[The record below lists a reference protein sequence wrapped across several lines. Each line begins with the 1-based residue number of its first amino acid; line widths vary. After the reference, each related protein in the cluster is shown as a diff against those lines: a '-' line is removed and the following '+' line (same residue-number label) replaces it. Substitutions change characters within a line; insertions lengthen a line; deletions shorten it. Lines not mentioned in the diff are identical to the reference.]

1 MKDNTKSSPIN
12 LSRRN
17 FIKAVGIGCGSAAI
31 ASLSLSEAEA
41 MAPEHVPKWDYEADV
56 VILGTGFAGQV
67 SAIVAHDAGA
77 SVLMIEKA
85 PEAHQ
90 GGNSRVCS
98 QLMWSPS
105 KNILEDSFRYLKAM
119 TAGTGFP
126 VPDEYLRFYVNGSHE
141 NKAWF
146 ESMGATVVGRLD
158 PGTYVP
164 FYPEFPGADAI
175 ASEVAAYTV
184 GGKYS
189 GPSSVWN
196 FLEDQI
202 KGRERIKKMYETP
215 GKKLIQ
221 DPATSEIRGVVATNR
236 GKETFIKVK
245 RGVVICTG
253 GYEFN
258 PDMIREYLHIQEF
271 ASAGSPYNTGDGIR
285 MCMAVGSDLVNMG
298 SIAAPWGPGCKVPD
312 YLSSLLFIPIKGGHI
327 RIGADSSRYKDEYW
341 QPPHGPWP
349 GHRPEFCGM
358 VKENGAYRRE
368 KTPFPIHSIIDETAR
383 LSGPLWFAVGF
394 PAKIEGFKCSKDNV
408 EEIAKGY
415 AVAADTI
422 EELAVKIERDPVVLK
437 DTVNRWNAACS
448 EGVDEEYG
456 RTKNLTPVSKP
467 PFYAVKVIPSPINTQ
482 GGMLRDIESRVIDV
496 FGKPIPR
503 LYAAGEC
510 GDRVWSNLYE
520 CTKNVG
526 AGCLAAGRMAGRNAA
541 AEKLWT

>member
-1 MKDNTKSSPIN
+1 MRYKPEGASNN
-12 LSRRN
+12 LSRRG
-17 FIKAVGIGCGSAAI
+17 FLKTASIGAGVAAI
-31 ASLSLSEAEA
+31 ASLSPSEAKA
-41 MAPEHVPKWDYEADV
+41 ITLNQVPKWDYETDV

-67 SAIVAHDAGA
+67 SAIVAYDAGA

-85 PEAHQ
+85 SEAHQ

-126 VPDEYLRFYVNGSHE
+126 VPDEYLRFYVKGSHE

-146 ESMGATVVGRLD
+146 ENLGATMIPRLK

-164 FYPEFPGADAI
+164 FYPELPGADAI

-184 GGKYS
+184 GGDYR

-202 KGRERIKKMYETP
+202 KGRKRIKKMYETP

-221 DPATSEIRGVVATNR
+221 DPLTSEIRGVVATSR
-236 GKETFIKVK
+236 GKETFIKAK

-258 PDMIREYLHIQEF
+258 LEMIREYIHLQDF
-271 ASAGSPYNTGDGIR
+271 ASPGSPYNTGDGIR

-298 SIAAPWGPGCKVPD
+298 SCAAPWTFLCKVPD
-312 YLSSLLFIPIKGGHI
+312 YLSSLLFMPIKGGHI
-327 RIGADSSRYKDEYW
+327 RIGADSRRYKDEYW

-368 KTPFPIHSIIDETAR
+368 KTPFPIHAIIDETAR
-383 LSGPLWFAVGF
+383 LSGPLWLGIGF
-394 PAKIEGFKCSKDNV
+394 SGKIENFVCSKDNA

-415 AVAADTI
+415 AIAADTI

-437 DTVNRWNAACS
+437 DTVKRWNAACS
-448 EGVDEEYG
+448 EGVDKEYG

-467 PFYAVKVIPSPINTQ
+467 PFYAVKAIPSALNTQ

-526 AGCLAAGRMAGRNAA
+526 AGCLAAGRMAGKNAA
-541 AEKLWT
+541 AKKPWT